1 MQCGIKSGM
10 IYTDPEIFGNNDT
23 HRALGFLCRLA
34 ATPLMEHV
42 AAESA
47 KLTPIFDAAA
57 KALQPYKRSSEFSPQ
72 RLRNIFTD
80 TAAAFGFMTYGQPL
94 MIGEYLL
101 PALQNFIKENDI
113 DITYEVVIPN
123 GGKHKDRMFKT
134 ATFGFFSLTSHTEKD
149 AYPKKI
155 MCPFYIVPDEFL
167 HNPEAKALLKEAAQ
181 MSYWFNHD
189 YFHQMLYVAFDKD
202 SFAHRHSTAPGESCL
217 LPPGGRDVFG
227 IDPLGAVTRRFETA
241 WDEGKLSRKFAMAT
255 HIEPWAMRFHREVLL
270 QIDEPDSVMHQ
281 AIDRF
286 IDAYAASAL
295 PSAQNRMRD
304 PTIYPQEYA
313 MRLVAFNMV
322 RYAPLYHPAV
332 EAVIQRFAKI
342 AENCPDT
349 PLDMKHP
356 FDVFAQIYK
365 TPFTSTFFG
374 CGYNEDAE
382 MCGIYGSAHEYTNK
396 VMGASAESLSLVEKD
411 TRNALRIAR
420 YTPLKFTMLRGDH
433 TLD

>member
-1 MQCGIKSGM
+1 M

-42 AAESA
+42 AAESG

-57 KALQPYKRSSEFSPQ
+57 KALQPYERSNEFSAS

-80 TAAAFGFMTYGQPL
+80 TAATFGFMTYGQPL
-94 MIGEYLL
+94 MIGENLL
-101 PALQNFIKENDI
+101 PTLQNFIRENDI
-113 DITYEVVIPN
+113 DISYQVVIPD

-134 ATFGFFSLTSHTEKD
+134 ATFGFFSLNSQTEKD

-167 HNPEAKALLKEAAQ
+167 HNPAAKDLLKEAAQ

-189 YFHQMLYVAFDKD
+189 YFHQMIYVAFDKG

-227 IDPLGAVTRRFETA
+227 IDPLGPVTRRFETA
-241 WDEGKLSRKFAMAT
+241 WDEGKLCRKFRMDT

-270 QIDEPDSVMHQ
+270 QMDDPESVMHK

-286 IDAYAASAL
+286 IESYAASTL
-295 PSAQNRMRD
+295 PQAQTKMSD
-304 PTIYPQEYA
+304 PAIYPQEYA

-322 RYAPLYHPAV
+322 RYAPLHHPAV
-332 EAVIQRFAKI
+332 EAVMQRFSEI
-342 AENCPDT
+342 ADKCPET
-349 PLDMKHP
+349 PIDLKHP
-356 FDVFAQIYK
+356 RDVFQAIYK

-374 CGYNEDAE
+374 CGYNEDAG
-382 MCGIYGSAHEYTNK
+382 MRGIYGSPENYTAK
-396 VMGASAESLSLVEKD
+396 VMGASAESLDLVEKD
-411 TRNALRIAR
+411 TRSALRIAR
-420 YTPLKFTMLRGDH
+420 YTPLKYTMLRGDH